1 MKTRFLNLTGIAV
14 LCLALL
20 GLIFIGS
27 QGLRAEAA
35 APPKVQAAGQ
45 LQSTPMDPLPEAV
58 CSLDGTLRTCHVWAK
73 TGTLNLP
80 GITVDIW
87 GFAASEDGQASLP
100 GPVIRGNVGETL
112 QVILHNN
119 LPGETVSLSF
129 PGHEGIFSDLDGI
142 SYGMDK
148 LYELEL
154 STAGS
159 FLYEA
164 GLTTGGG
171 RQVAMGLAGPLIV
184 ADGNEDW
191 DQEVIL
197 VFSEI
202 DPAFNQNPG
211 GFSMLNF
218 RPKYWLINGQ
228 PYPDNGLIEVA
239 PGSRVLLRYLNAGS
253 QPRSIGIL
261 GLDQTILKNGGDPLP
276 YPLGTITAQID
287 TGQCKDALIVI
298 PNGTNDLLYPLYQ
311 SSLNQHNNN
320 QRLSDQRL
328 RFGGTLTFLK
338 ATGEGS
344 DPGVGPVVTNIW
356 VGPSKT
362 NGNEDVILTAQLS
375 DEFYEV
381 TAFEYF
387 IDNAGGQGS
396 GPWTAV
402 VESGN
407 AVVVMQT
414 FTPDDL
420 AGLSGGLHT
429 LYLRGQNANGAW
441 GALGSAVLNLDKN
454 GPVIL
459 GLGLNPNPTNGS
471 RDVVLSGTAD
481 DRTSGNSIIEAAQYR
496 IDGGDWLAMSFS
508 PPNQPYAGLNVT
520 IPAASINA
528 LTEGIHPVE
537 VRAMDEYD
545 NWSDPLGSTSLLLD
559 KTGPDAFNILL
570 EPDFIDLTKPLPAY
584 VRLTATLVDPVSN
597 SLQSNLE
604 NAEGFIDVV
613 GAPGTGFALYPSDGL
628 FDEPEEDVNYNI
640 PGSTFASLQPGD
652 HYIYVRGKDK
662 AGNWGLATAARI
674 TLYNPPPDVVGPVV
688 TQVVANPN
696 PTNGSNTLV
705 LTAIATDEQSNIAGA
720 IWFEGTKPPK
730 KPSYMSALDGAFDE
744 LVEDL
749 IATLDISRW
758 RVGTVQVSVRAYDAA
773 GNWGDIVTIPVTV
786 TR

>member
-1 MKTRFLNLTGIAV
+1 MKTRFMNLTGTAV

-20 GLIFIGS
+20 GLIFLGS
-27 QGLRAEAA
+27 QGIRAEAA
-35 APPKVQAAGQ
+35 APPKVQAAGH
-45 LQSTPMDPLPEAV
+45 LQYTPMDPLPEAV
-58 CSLDGTLRTCHVWAK
+58 CSLDGTVRTCHVWAK
-73 TGTLNLP
+73 AGTLDLP
-80 GITVDIW
+80 GTTVDIW
-87 GFAASEDGQASLP
+87 GFAASEEGAASLP
-100 GPVIRGNVGETL
+100 GPVIRANVGETL

-119 LPGETVSLSF
+119 LPGETVSLSL

-142 SYGMDK
+142 TSGENK

-154 STAGS
+154 SAAGS

-164 GLTTGGG
+164 GLTTGGA

-184 ADGNEDW
+184 ADGSGNW

-211 GFSMLNF
+211 SFSMLDF
-218 RPKYWLINGQ
+218 RPKFWLINGQ
-228 PYPDNGLIEVA
+228 PYPDNGWIEVA
-239 PGSRVLLRYLNAGS
+239 PGSTVLLRYLNAGS

-261 GLDQTILKNGGDPLP
+261 GLDQTIISNGGDPLP

-287 TGQCKDALIVI
+287 TGQCKDALVVI

-328 RFGGTLTFLK
+328 KFGGTLTFLK
-338 ATGEGS
+338 ATGDGS
-344 DPGVGPVVTNIW
+344 DPGAGPVVTNIW
-356 VGPSKT
+356 VDPAKT
-362 NGNEDVILTAQLS
+362 NGNENVVLTATLS

-381 TAFEYF
+381 IAYEYF
-387 IDNAGGQGS
+387 IDNAGAPGS
-396 GPWTAV
+396 GPVTAV
-402 VESGN
+402 DLPENTVTVE
-407 AVVVMQT
+407 QT
-414 FTPDDL
+414 FTPADL
-420 AGLSGGLHT
+420 ANLSGGLHT
-429 LYLRGQNANGAW
+429 FYLRGQNANDAW

-459 GLGLNPNPTNGS
+459 GLGLNPNPTNGT

-481 DRTSGNSIIEAAQYR
+481 DRTTGNSIIVAAQYR

-520 IPAASINA
+520 IPAATINA

-537 VRAMDEYD
+537 VSAMDEYD

-559 KTGPDAFNILL
+559 KTGPDVFNFQLA
-570 EPDFIDLTKPLPAY
+570 PNFIDLTKPLPTY
-584 VRLTATLVDPVSN
+584 VRLTATLVDPLSN
-597 SLQSNLE
+597 GLQSNLA
-604 NAEGFIDVV
+604 NAEGFIDIV

-640 PGSTFASLQPGD
+640 PGSTFANLQPGD
-652 HYIYVRGKDK
+652 HYIYIRGRDK
-662 AGNWGLATAARI
+662 AGNWGPAGAAVI
-674 TLYNPPPDVVGPVV
+674 TLYTPPPDVVGPVV
-688 TQVVANPN
+688 TQLVANPN

-730 KPSYMSALDGAFDE
+730 KPGYMSALDGAFDE

-749 IATLDISRW
+749 IATIDISKW

-773 GNWGDIVTIPVTV
+773 GNWGAIVTIPVTV